1 MSHVFNFCFTDAG
14 KCIKDV
20 LKIMRR
26 CEVFCLFCKLITKI
40 AVDLIGIL
48 KVNFSVSQ
56 NWPLIE
62 LWGFIQTIPLNAFR
76 LMSISFL

>member
-1 MSHVFNFCFTDAG
+1 M
-14 KCIKDV
+14 
-20 LKIMRR
+20 
-26 CEVFCLFCKLITKI
+26 FCLFCKLITKI